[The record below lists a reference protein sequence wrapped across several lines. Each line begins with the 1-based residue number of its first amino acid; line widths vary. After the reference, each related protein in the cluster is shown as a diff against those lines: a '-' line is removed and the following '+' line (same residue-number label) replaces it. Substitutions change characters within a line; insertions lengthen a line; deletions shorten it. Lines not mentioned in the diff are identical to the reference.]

1 MSLALMTGVIVIYL
15 ALLFYSGRL
24 GYKASESF
32 SDYVAGSWNIGLW
45 LLVGTFSATWV
56 SAVSVMGFP
65 GMLFGVGMAA
75 LTAVYAGYFMA
86 NTLMPILAY
95 KLRRPEHPPAT
106 IPEYLRLRFE
116 PFEKRS
122 GLQVL
127 GGVAMVLG
135 YAVFVMIQV
144 SAFGI
149 LFSTIT
155 GWPYLVCIFLFGA
168 FILYIAA
175 GGTLSVVIS
184 DLFNT
189 CVILVGV
196 ILGALYILPRVGG
209 WNAMWTSYGT
219 MTAPALVGAEPA
231 AAGALLSML
240 GPYSLST
247 VVGLFIASALG
258 GSLAPHWPSRMLY
271 ARNVKTAIAMPM
283 VSQLVICF
291 VLYGAL
297 LVLGVGG
304 RVLVGT
310 LDAANTDW
318 IMPYLFLNEIGGLL
332 GAIGIAG
339 LLAAAM
345 STSNSMLFHG
355 ALAVVFDVFRNL
367 SSTRYPEAALQ
378 RLTKMTVL
386 GVGIV
391 SILLAI
397 NPPEFIAVMSARVF
411 GFWCAAFFVPLY
423 IGLYW
428 KRLNRQAV
436 YWSMTVAP
444 LTFVVLEF
452 LIGRGTVQGWLPAI
466 VWAVLV
472 AVGGSVALSF
482 AYPGAPREGW
492 EPFFEA
498 RVSESTARAWAAVRS
513 GADLLDLERDL
524 ARKDVKISS
533 GRSTSSAS
541 P

>member
-1 MSLALMTGVIVIYL
+1 MSVGLMATVLVVYL
-15 ALLFYSGRL
+15 ILLSYCGRL
-24 GYKASESF
+24 GYKASRSF
-32 SDYVAGSWNIGLW
+32 SDYVAGSWNMGLW
-45 LLVGTFSATWV
+45 LLAGTFSATWI

-65 GMLFGVGMAA
+65 GMLFGVGLAA
-75 LTAVYAGYFMA
+75 LAAVYAGYFMA

-95 KLRRPEHPPAT
+95 KLRRPKHPPAT

-155 GWPYLVCIFLFGA
+155 GWPYLVCIFIFAA
-168 FILYIAA
+168 FVLYIAA
-175 GGTLSVVIS
+175 GGTLSVAIS
-184 DLFNT
+184 DLFNA
-189 CVILVGV
+189 CVIVVGV
-196 ILGALYILPRVGG
+196 VICAAIILPEVGG
-209 WNAMWTSYGT
+209 WSAMWEQYAT
-219 MTAPALVGAEPA
+219 MTQPALPDGDAFEQ
-231 AAGALLSML
+231 GALLSLL

-247 VVGLFIASALG
+247 VIGLFIAAALG

-271 ARNVKTAIAMPM
+271 ARNVKTAIALPM
-283 VSQLVICF
+283 VSQAVICF

-318 IMPYLFLNEIGGLL
+318 IMPFLFMNQIGGLL
-332 GAIGIAG
+332 GAVGIAG
-339 LLAAAM
+339 LLAASV

-355 ALAVVFDVFRNL
+355 ALAIVFDVFRNL
-367 SSTRYPEAALQ
+367 SPKRLSEESLQKYTRV
-378 RLTKMTVL
+378 TV
-386 GVGIV
+386 VGMGLV
-391 SILLAI
+391 SILLAV
-397 NPPEFIAVMSARVF
+397 NPPAFIAVMSARVF
-411 GFWCAAFFVPLY
+411 GFWCAAFFVPMY

-444 LTFVVLEF
+444 LMFVVLEY
-452 LIGRGTVQGWLPAI
+452 LIVQGIISGIIPAV
-466 VWAVLV
+466 VWAVFIG
-472 AVGGSVALSF
+472 VGGSVVLSYAF
-482 AYPGAPREGW
+482 SPAPREGW

-498 RVSESTARAWAAVRS
+498 EISPSTVKAWEQSRIDMES
-513 GADLLDLERDL
+513 GADEPPGAGETVVLAER
-524 ARKDVKISS
+524 
-533 GRSTSSAS
+533 G
-541 P
+541 